1 MNPSCNTMKLSDF
14 TTLTPIQAGWSGDLK
29 YRAVTR
35 DGAVYFLRITP
46 RERGDRFAGLFEL
59 QKAVAATGIPMCRP
73 VSLGTC
79 EEGVYAVHT
88 WIDGEDAESAVMGMP
103 TYLQY
108 KLGRDAGE
116 YLTRIHSI
124 PVPANQPD
132 WETRFNQKIDRK
144 IRMYAECPIHFEG
157 DRHLLRYIEGNRGLL
172 AGRPQ
177 CFQHGDY
184 HIGNMM
190 LTTQSAAYPDEAHQ
204 IVIIDFDRYDFGD
217 PWEEFNRIVWSAQ
230 AAPAFATGMVDGY
243 FSGSPPM
250 AFWRLLAL
258 YISSNM
264 LSSIPWAIPFGEGEV
279 RTMLNQAADVLR
291 WYRHMQDPV
300 PLWYAPTEYA
310 EKKNTADSVRQTEQ

>member
-1 MNPSCNTMKLSDF
+1 MKLSDF

-79 EEGVYAVHT
+79 EDGVYAVHT
-88 WIDGEDAESAVMGMP
+88 WIDGEDAEPAVTGMSP
-103 TYLQY
+103 EWQY
-108 KLGRDAGE
+108 KLGFDAGT
-116 YLTRIHSI
+116 YLTRIHTI
-124 PVPANQPD
+124 PAPADQPD
-132 WETRFNQKIDRK
+132 WESRFNAKIDRK
-144 IRMYAECPIHFEG
+144 LKMYGECPIHFEG
-157 DRHLLRYIEGNRGLL
+157 DRHLLRYIRENRVLL
-172 AGRPQ
+172 RGRPQ

-190 LTTQSAAYPDEAHQ
+190 LTREGGKPRIA
-204 IVIIDFDRYDFGD
+204 IIDFDRYDFGD
-217 PWEEFNRIVWSAQ
+217 PWEEFNRIVWCAQ
-230 AAPAFATGMVDGY
+230 AAPAFAAGMVDGY
-243 FSGSPPM
+243 FGGAAPM
-250 AFWRLLAL
+250 DFWRLLAL

-279 RTMLNQAADVLR
+279 RTMLDQAADVLR
-291 WYRHMQDPV
+291 WYDNMNTVV
-300 PLWYAPTEYA
+300 PRWYEASATLS
-310 EKKNTADSVRQTEQ
+310 NLG